1 MMRNIKNYV
10 RQVEFKIIL
19 KKNIIDIENYTDLGN
34 ISDKEIAVFNY
45 NEKIIIRGYN
55 LSISKLLN
63 NELLIT
69 GKYNNIIFEGNNE

>member
-1 MMRNIKNYV
+1 MRNIKNYV